1 MTIDYPE
8 KSSEK
13 PLDSNENLLLPED
26 YYQGIKDNVD
36 FGLRKYPSP
45 TAKELKNALA
55 EHYDLNPN
63 KVLVGNGSDAILD
76 TAIKTLVPKEGTFGY
91 FQPSYEMYS
100 FFAFRNDRNSLEIPL
115 NQDFTYPSNFDFLDE
130 LDMLLICSPNNPSGL
145 TIELNKLTSILE
157 REVQVVVDEA
167 YVEFSDQDILS
178 LLDRYVNL
186 TLIRTFS
193 KAYGL
198 AGIRVGYALT
208 SEEKNVELQE
218 KMLPY
223 NVNSFSINAAV
234 YALENRSMVKE
245 SVEKTIEERR
255 FITLKLEELGFDP
268 IPSEANFVL
277 LKTPSKITPD
287 GLFDYL
293 LEKGFRIRIFK
304 HPRLQQFVRI
314 TVADRE
320 TNLDLLENLNK
331 LIK

>member
-1 MTIDYPE
+1 M
-8 KSSEK
+8 
-13 PLDSNENLLLPED
+13 
-26 YYQGIKDNVD
+26 
-36 FGLRKYPSP
+36 
-45 TAKELKNALA
+45 
-55 EHYDLNPN
+55 
-63 KVLVGNGSDAILD
+63 
-76 TAIKTLVPKEGTFGY
+76 
-91 FQPSYEMYS
+91 
-100 FFAFRNDRNSLEIPL
+100 
-115 NQDFTYPSNFDFLDE
+115 NQDFTYPSTFDFLDE

-145 TIELNKLTSILE
+145 TIEINKITYILE

-167 YVEFSDQDILS
+167 YVEYSDQDILS
-178 LLDRYVNL
+178 LLDRYENL

-208 SEEKNVELQE
+208 SEEKNLELKE

-234 YALENRSMVKE
+234 YALENRSMVKK

-293 LEKGFRIRIFK
+293 LE
-304 HPRLQQFVRI
+304 
-314 TVADRE
+314 
-320 TNLDLLENLNK
+320 
-331 LIK
+331 